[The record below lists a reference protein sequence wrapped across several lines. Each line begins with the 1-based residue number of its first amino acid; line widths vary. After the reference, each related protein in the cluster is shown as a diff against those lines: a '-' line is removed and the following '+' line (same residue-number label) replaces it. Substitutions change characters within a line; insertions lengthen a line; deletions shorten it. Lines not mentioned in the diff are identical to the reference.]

1 MTTSTDLR
9 GRGGW
14 VIGPE
19 GLPLSLDDMP
29 SPATK
34 RWLARQKAEIV
45 IAVEGGLLSVGE
57 ACERYGLS
65 PAEFLAWKTAFRR
78 HGMAGLRATRTLQ
91 MQRR

>member
-1 MTTSTDLR
+1 
-9 GRGGW
+9 
-14 VIGPE
+14 
-19 GLPLSLDDMP
+19 LS
-29 SPATK
+29 
-34 RWLARQKAEIV
+34 
-45 IAVEGGLLSVGE
+45 LSVGE